1 MSYFRI
7 MNNFG
12 KQWETDKE
20 KFNEVTGV
28 IERERTKLR
37 VGFCVT
43 CSQHCKFT
51 KRHSPQSHIVPIS
64 TKDLTNPH
72 TAFYCTQNP
81 GWRKVCTIYR
91 MSC

>member
-1 MSYFRI
+1 MPQCFMLTYLYFRI

-37 VGFCVT
+37 VGSAA
-43 CSQHCKFT
+43 CSQHHKFT
-51 KRHSPQSHIVPIS
+51 K
-64 TKDLTNPH
+64 
-72 TAFYCTQNP
+72 
-81 GWRKVCTIYR
+81 
-91 MSC
+91 